1 MAKEDYNPCECS
13 GAGFCKRYGSAVS
26 ENMYLKCQRS
36 AHYRQAFERFY
47 IETMPESKRNEQ
59 LYKQKIEDQ
68 KKKRFLDDVIEE
80 VEKEGIDAS
89 NEEVQEE
96 GLGTVLA
103 NVFSKFGITEEKVEE
118 WSGLGGCGCSKR
130 KKFLNKILSFKKT
143 E

>member
-1 MAKEDYNPCECS
+1 MANEDYNPCQCS
-13 GAGFCKRYGSAVS
+13 GAGFCKRYGS
-26 ENMYLKCQRS
+26 EITEDMYSKCQRS
-36 AHYRQAFERFY
+36 AHYRKAFERFFVDS
-47 IETMPESKRNEQ
+47 MAESERNEQ
-59 LYKQKIEDQ
+59 YYQERLKYNTKVKT
-68 KKKRFLDDVIEE
+68 LDNVIEE

>member
-1 MAKEDYNPCECS
+1 MSQDYNPCQCS
-13 GAGFCKRYGSAVS
+13 GAGFCKRYGSAVTTDIHS
-26 ENMYLKCQRS
+26 KCQRS
-36 AHYRQAFERFY
+36 AHYRKAFERFFVN
-47 IETMPESKRNEQ
+47 TMPESERNEEY
-59 LYKQKIEDQ
+59 YKYRIEEG
-68 KKKRFLDDVIEE
+68 KKAKELDKVITE

-130 KKFLNKILSFKKT
+130 KKFLNKILPFKKT
-143 E
+143 L